1 MNSIYYAEGAVYRL
15 GQVDSNDS
23 GDFHF
28 SEQQRPEVAYRSSS
42 GESGGSFTIQLGPT
56 STLPGRLG
64 TSDPAALR
72 MSRRNIT
79 SWANCAST
87 ANCVSLRDYMRFRP
101 PLAQEEPQ
109 LSFGSALHVGDGVN
123 AMCLVCSYHKPPLRV
138 CKNGA
143 FCDFCHL
150 HDGRR
155 NRRRRHARDATGR
168 MTWADTEIQVLQSID
183 L

>member
-1 MNSIYYAEGAVYRL
+1 M
-15 GQVDSNDS
+15 DSHDT
-23 GDFHF
+23 GDVHF

-123 AMCLVCSYHKPPLRV
+123 AMCLVCSALAALSFPKQQRLGCCRVLSRGLRAEQPVHKAFGGI
-138 CKNGA
+138 KN
-143 FCDFCHL
+143 
-150 HDGRR
+150 
-155 NRRRRHARDATGR
+155 T
-168 MTWADTEIQVLQSID
+168 QVLKELQFQGSRSISKGRHGLLLLRAGD
-183 L
+183 